1 MKNKIWK
8 SVRIDRENQ
17 ANIELVLKKYNI
29 AFSTFINLVIYRFF
43 ENKYDKNLK
52 VNLTTNCNN
61 KSKSIR
67 VELSD
72 KEYDFLLNLAKYNGF
87 NSVKQEIKFLLLN
100 SIASEKLFNNI
111 EMIELINATNDLNK
125 LGRNINEIVKL
136 LRQKKSYEFNVNFN
150 KLADFFSDIN
160 NQILEINKLISG
172 YRKILNLK
180 IANN

>member
-1 MKNKIWK
+1 M
-8 SVRIDRENQ
+8 
-17 ANIELVLKKYNI
+17 
-29 AFSTFINLVIYRFF
+29 
-43 ENKYDKNLK
+43 
-52 VNLTTNCNN
+52 
-61 KSKSIR
+61 
-67 VELSD
+67 
-72 KEYDFLLNLAKYNGF
+72 
-87 NSVKQEIKFLLLN
+87 KQEIKFLLLN